1 MCMCGQPC
9 TFSQLQVRVKE
20 VQKALDLLEMLNEGK
35 EMANLLGGHCD
46 LLQFKNRL
54 RVDTVAAIGHSMGG
68 ATVVQTL
75 FNDQR
80 IK

>member
-1 MCMCGQPC
+1 M
-9 TFSQLQVRVKE
+9 KE
-20 VQKALDLLEMLNEGK
+20 VQKALDLLEMLNEGR
-35 EMANLLGGHCD
+35 EMANLLGERFD

-54 RVDTVAAIGHSMGG
+54 RVDMVAVVGHSLGG

-75 FNDQR
+75 FNDKR